1 MSMKQRICNAI
12 VAPAPVTAAH
22 LDEIFASYFEGET
35 PFTSSG
41 DGDENNENG
50 VTPLMLACD
59 KCCSGALHY
68 LLNQMK
74 APSNQD
80 DNVEE
85 LQPIPI
91 EHLVAV
97 WGHPQDASSC
107 GNSAAHHAMSAGFC
121 EGLDLL
127 EQIWHCIDIIEPQNT
142 ASGRYFSLLSQTNEN
157 LDTPV
162 MMGCASGHANLIKYI
177 LERSV
182 HLALSALPNDD
193 KDAISENV
201 KATWQML
208 REIFQMKNSEDLSSL
223 QLACLHFNTDV
234 VRLLIQQPQQ
244 IQICFPSLEVKF
256 LFGDNCIS
264 SSQKEEVFNLTPLV
278 GVSYADA
285 DSCEQTVEHLSKVIK
300 QRNQEDN
307 TDIFNAYKQTKCCL
321 SLLQCELERISTE
334 TASALLLTSNEQSA
348 SSKSKGKGKQKKKQR
363 NNTKHS
369 QAKSGLGSDNIDN
382 TNITGNGMSHKT
394 WAKVKTDIGTEEVD
408 ADTPA
413 INASP
418 FITLHDGSVVSKSQL
433 TEYAA
438 SVRADSP
445 SLDDGSNEP
454 VSGTEPKALSSIL
467 ESTSTAEDVS
477 AIMESLCLDTSML
490 LLSPHAMALEM
501 SPCQLD
507 AVQSILNHQ
516 LNATKE
522 AKKIHSRLCQK

>member
-1 MSMKQRICNAI
+1 MFMSKRICNAI
-12 VAPAPVTAAH
+12 AVAPAPVIAAH
-22 LDEIFASYFEGET
+22 LDEIFASYSPEH
-35 PFTSSG
+35 
-41 DGDENNENG
+41 GDESTENG

-85 LQPIPI
+85 LQPIPV
-91 EHLVAV
+91 EQLVAV

-107 GNSAAHHAMSAGFC
+107 GNSAAHHAMAAGFC

-127 EQIWHCIDIIEPQNT
+127 EQIWHCIDMIESKNT

-162 MMGCASGHANLIKYI
+162 MMACASGHANLIKHI
-177 LERSV
+177 LERSA

-223 QLACLHFNTDV
+223 QLSCLHGHTDV

-244 IQICFPSLEVKF
+244 IQICYPSLEVTF

-264 SSQKEEVFNLTPLV
+264 SSQKEEVFILTPLV
-278 GVSYADA
+278 GVSYADV
-285 DSCEQTVEHLSKVIK
+285 DSCEQTVEHLSKAIK

-307 TDIFNAYKQTKCCL
+307 TDIINAHKQTKCCL

-334 TASALLLTSNEQSA
+334 TATALLRKSNEQSA
-348 SSKSKGKGKQKKKQR
+348 SSKSKGKGKKKKKQR
-363 NNTKHS
+363 NNTKQS
-369 QAKSGLGSDNIDN
+369 QGQAGLDSDNIDN
-382 TNITGNGMSHKT
+382 TNITGNGMSRKT

-445 SLDDGSNEP
+445 SLDDGQWS
-454 VSGTEPKALSSIL
+454 VSGTEPKTLSSIL